1 MTPSPEPAART
12 LTARRRRGRFLLLGL
27 GSLAGLLLAEV
38 ALRSADAVRAASR
51 LSASQVLDRPVDPLP
66 PGAPARLGQMIRAA
80 QNHDIVY
87 ELLPDLDVEFHGVR
101 VTTNR
106 FGFRG
111 PLREHGK
118 PANGYR
124 IVGLG
129 DSVLFG
135 WGVPYEATGLSRL
148 EAKVQA
154 ALPGRIVEA
163 VDTGVPGYNTAMQAE
178 VLRDKG
184 LRFAPDLVLVDF
196 VGNDFDLPDYL
207 WESPDPWSLDR
218 CHLFDFARRV
228 LRRRYSD
235 LHGPFVWAPVDAEG
249 NFESDRARVPKAY
262 HHLVGP
268 EAYRRAMAAIV
279 ELGRQHGFRVLV
291 SCHLDLAPE
300 AAAACRDLQVPTAT
314 VQRRVNAWLRANGHP
329 RYLGSPLSLS
339 ADDPHP
345 SAKLHEWWAEA
356 VFEKLEEL
364 AWLPR

>member
-1 MTPSPEPAART
+1 MNP
-12 LTARRRRGRFLLLGL
+12 RRGRARRHKRLVLALAAGAFALL
-27 GSLAGLLLAEV
+27 AAEV
-38 ALRSADAVRAASR
+38 ALRMAAWIG
-51 LSASQVLDRPVDPLP
+51 ASDELTRWREQTAQGASLAPGQVV
-66 PGAPARLGQMIRAA
+66 RLGQMVRPARDA
-80 QNHDIVY
+80 DVVY
-87 ELLPDLDVEFHGVR
+87 ELLPHLDVEFQRHPVR
-101 VTTNR
+101 TGSL
-106 FGFRG
+106 GFRG
-111 PLREHGK
+111 GDP
-118 PANGYR
+118 PAPRPPGSFVL
-124 IVGLG
+124 VGLG